1 MIEQDANT
9 KILCAEDQFIVE
21 DRESGSRGIMPIQ
34 VDTGYEVEVIKVDK
48 GILHNEKEKERACDF
63 MLISKCEAND
73 DKVVCML
80 ELKGTENGKEIS
92 HAYNQIRQSINRIS
106 AESIKNAC
114 YLMAAIAGAQDKT
127 LPSMITP
134 EKRKLCKVMISKSRN
149 KVSNMDRLLFYVQ
162 PNAKTKK
169 AYVNI
174 SRNPRVIECHSKKG
188 AAISVPSMLIE
199 AVEK

>member
-9 KILCAEDQFIVE
+9 KILCAGDQFLVE

-34 VDTGYEVEVIKVDK
+34 VDTGCEVELTKVDE
-48 GILHNEKEKERACDF
+48 GILCNENEGERACDF
-63 MLISKCEAND
+63 MLISKCEVND

-80 ELKGTENGKEIS
+80 ELKGTGNGKEIS
-92 HAYNQIRQSINRIS
+92 RAYNQIRQSINRIS
-106 AESIKNAC
+106 GRYKDNAR

-127 LPSMITP
+127 LPSMINQ
-134 EKRKLCKVMISKSRN
+134 EKRELCKVMFSKSRR
-149 KVSNMDRLLFYVQ
+149 KIANMDKLLFYVQ

-174 SRNPRVIECHSKKG
+174 NRNPCVIECHSGKG
-188 AAISVPSMLIE
+188 AAIPVPSMLIE